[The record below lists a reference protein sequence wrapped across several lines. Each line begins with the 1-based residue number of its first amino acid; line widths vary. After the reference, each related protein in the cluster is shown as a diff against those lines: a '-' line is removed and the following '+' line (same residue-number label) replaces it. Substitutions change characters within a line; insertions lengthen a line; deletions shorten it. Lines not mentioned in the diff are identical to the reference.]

1 MSSNTELGRPSGL
14 SIGDLVT
21 KRSGAMPFS
30 AEVRGIFVSS
40 RGKPLVALE
49 YPGGIF
55 RVVRPQQIQKVKEKE
70 SAEGN

>member
-1 MSSNTELGRPSGL
+1 MKHETPVAERNF

-30 AEVRGIFVSS
+30 AEVRGIFESS
-40 RGKPLVALE
+40 KGKPLVALE

-55 RVVRPQQIQKVKEKE
+55 RVARPQQLVKATGEEK
-70 SAEGN
+70 

>member
-1 MSSNTELGRPSGL
+1 M
-14 SIGDLVT
+14 T

-30 AEVRGIFVSS
+30 AEVRSIFKSS

-55 RVVRPQQIQKVKEKE
+55 RVVRPQQLMKEGE
-70 SAEGN
+70 SSEKD

>member
-1 MSSNTELGRPSGL
+1 
-14 SIGDLVT
+14 
-21 KRSGAMPFS
+21 MPFS